1 MSTKLNVAATV
12 TDQLRSAILKGEIAP
27 KTKLRL
33 EQLSASFNVS
43 LSPVREALL
52 RLEGENLVVG
62 EAQRG
67 FVVAGTSIENLEE
80 VMALRSLLEP
90 FALAR
95 ALERGTVEWEERLVG
110 IFHRL
115 TRLEHQEKPILFL
128 EEWERAHR
136 EFHFTMLEPCG
147 MPMLTSFCATL
158 YDLADRY
165 RRLYLKFYAPQRDVR
180 QEHNEIL
187 EKVIA
192 RDPAACELLRKHV
205 ERTTVVVTE
214 FMRKAAEDGALSDTE
229 DAARETDL
237 ASQPSFTP
245 SEARRRKKT

>member
-1 MSTKLNVAATV
+1 MSTKPNVAATV
-12 TDQLRSAILKGEIAP
+12 TDRLRSAILRGEIAP
-27 KTKLRL
+27 QTKLRL
-33 EQLSASFNVS
+33 EQLSAAFNVS

-80 VMALRSLLEP
+80 VMALRCLLEP

-115 TRLEHQEKPILFL
+115 TRLEHQEKPIHFL

-147 MPMLTSFCATL
+147 MPMLTSFCGTL

-165 RRLYLKFYAPQRDVR
+165 RRLYLKYYAPQRDVR
-180 QEHNEIL
+180 KEHNEIL
-187 EKVIA
+187 DRVIA
-192 RDPAACELLRKHV
+192 RDPKACELLREHV
-205 ERTTVVVTE
+205 ERTTAVITD
-214 FMRKAAEDGALSDTE
+214 FMRKAAAEGAPPPADE
-229 DAARETDL
+229 DAGRIVAALQSSSPTDL
-237 ASQPSFTP
+237 
-245 SEARRRKKT
+245 RRRKYS